1 MGLKSKVRT
10 HTVTTNATLT
20 TRGREILS
28 REGKIDATKFI
39 LSDEEIDYTLW
50 DGAHPDGTKHYGNV
64 LVDTPLLE
72 ATPNRTKFNSQIL
85 PDETHKL
92 VGVVRF
98 QDEVLPDRTRYQINI
113 ATLHIPKAYSGH
125 FHHIEPTTTHRPVTR
140 RFPTAPDDSLA
151 AKIYFRTHPPVEF
164 SEEYIFTI
172 ENTNVVRFTQ
182 YYVGTYETNPW
193 LKASDI
199 PGSGDVIEAKGI
211 EFQPQQ
217 LNPKATTTITVQ
229 GKISGITKVV
239 SIQTVP
245 IDGINVFEG
254 ASPVDVTDPKF
265 Y

>member
-50 DGAHPDGTKHYGNV
+50 DDTHPDGTKHYGNV

-72 ATPNRTKFNSQIL
+72 ASPNRTKFNSQIL

-113 ATLHIPKAYSGH
+113 PTLHIPKAYSGH
-125 FHHIEPTTTHRPVTR
+125 FHHIEPTSTQRPKILA
-140 RFPTAPDDSLA
+140 FGESAPDYYTMSSPIDLPE
-151 AKIYFRTHPPVEF
+151 T
-164 SEEYIFTI
+164 YIFTI
-172 ENTNVVRFTQ
+172 DNTNVVRFTR
-182 YYVGTYETNPW
+182 YYVGAYETSPW

-199 PGSGDVIEAKGI
+199 PGSGDTIEAKGI

-217 LNPKATTTITVQ
+217 INPKATTTITVQ

-239 SIQTVP
+239 SIQVIP
-245 IDGINVFEG
+245 KDDINIFAG

>member
-50 DGAHPDGTKHYGNV
+50 DNKHPDGTKHYGRV
-64 LVDTPLLE
+64 LEDTPLLE

-85 PDETHKL
+85 PDETGDYRRINSMSK
-92 VGVVRF
+92 
-98 QDEVLPDRTRYQINI
+98 ETVLPLRARTWINI
-113 ATLHIPKAYSGH
+113 STLHYPRASWEALIGIKPTSTQHVKTPIEWYGEGSGPKYYGWS
-125 FHHIEPTTTHRPVTR
+125 
-140 RFPTAPDDSLA
+140 TADLDEL
-151 AKIYFRTHPPVEF
+151 
-164 SEEYIFTI
+164 YIFTI
-172 ENTNVVRFTQ
+172 ENTNVVRFTR
-182 YYVGTYETNPW
+182 YYVGAYETSPW
-193 LKASDI
+193 LNASDI
-199 PGSGDVIEAKGI
+199 PGSGGVIEAKGI

-217 LNPKATTTITVQ
+217 INPKATTTITVQ

-239 SIQTVP
+239 SIQVIPKDDT
-245 IDGINVFEG
+245 DVFAG

>member
-28 REGKIDATKFI
+28 REGKIDVTKFI

-50 DGAHPDGTKHYGNV
+50 DNTHPGGTKHYGRV
-64 LVDTPLLE
+64 LEDTPLLE

-85 PDETHKL
+85 PDETGDYRSIDWNISK
-92 VGVVRF
+92 
-98 QDEVLPDRTRYQINI
+98 EAILPLRARYQINI
-113 ATLHIPKAYSGH
+113 PTLHYPRASWEALIGIH
-125 FHHIEPTTTHRPVTR
+125 PTSTQRILVHDSSVPEWIDWYKMRTT
-140 RFPTAPDDSLA
+140 DL
-151 AKIYFRTHPPVEF
+151 
-164 SEEYIFTI
+164 SEKYIFTI

-182 YYVGTYETNPW
+182 YREGSFGMSGNPW

-199 PGSGDVIEAKGI
+199 PGSGDTIEATEIG
-211 EFQPQQ
+211 FQPQQ
-217 LNPKATTTITVQ
+217 INPKAATTITVQ
-229 GKISGITKVV
+229 GKISEITKVV
-239 SIQTVP
+239 SIQVVP
-245 IDGINVFEG
+245 KDDTDVFAG

>member
-10 HTVTTNATLT
+10 HTVTTHATLT

-50 DGAHPDGTKHYGNV
+50 DNAHPDGTKFCSRV
-64 LVDTPLLE
+64 LEDTPLLE

-85 PDETHKL
+85 PDETHQKT
-92 VGVVRF
+92 GYARYS
-98 QDEVLPDRTRYQINI
+98 DWTTPDKAHYQINI
-113 ATLHIPKAYSGH
+113 PTLHIPKAYSGH

-182 YYVGTYETNPW
+182 YKEATGSPW
-193 LKASDI
+193 LNASDI

-217 LNPKATTTITVQ
+217 INPKATTTITVQ
-229 GKISGITKVV
+229 GKISGLTKVV
-239 SIQTVP
+239 SIQVIP
-245 IDGINVFEG
+245 KDDINIFAG

>member
-28 REGKIDATKFI
+28 REGKIDVTKFI

-50 DGAHPDGTKHYGNV
+50 DNRHPDGTKQYGRV
-64 LVDTPLLE
+64 LEDTPLLE

-85 PDETHKL
+85 PDDAGL
-92 VGVVRF
+92 G
-98 QDEVLPDRTRYQINI
+98 DEGFKKRQWWLDIFSPRTRYQINVG
-113 ATLHIPKAYSGH
+113 TLHLPRASWEALIGIH
-125 FHHIEPTTTHRPVTR
+125 PTSTQRIKIHDPGVPESIKWDILTTV
-140 RFPTAPDDSLA
+140 DLN
-151 AKIYFRTHPPVEF
+151 
-164 SEEYIFTI
+164 EEYIFTI
-172 ENTNVVRFTQ
+172 ENTNVVRFTR
-182 YYVGTYETNPW
+182 YYVGARETNPW

-211 EFQPQQ
+211 EFQPEQI
-217 LNPKATTTITVQ
+217 NPKATTTITVQ

-239 SIQTVP
+239 SIQVIP
-245 IDGINVFEG
+245 NDDINVFAG